1 MTVTPRQVAEALLAT
16 FRPRADV
23 FARRYDDPDH
33 VASANAYL
41 EGRGINRRFRVGDFR
56 PVGPWDDAERRRI
69 NEPLTVEA
77 VERHVRGAR
86 RNTVG
91 FYPLRP
97 DGTTAT
103 VSIDLDNHRG
113 GQALDVDPRED
124 LDALVTV
131 CLRRGVR
138 YLANHSRGG
147 RGYWLHLILPDGVR
161 ADRARA
167 LMLALVRAA
176 GLRHVSDG
184 GSFDAIYPKQSDL
197 SGKGVGTLYCAPVCG
212 RWLRSDPPG
221 SHFLDTDPNDL
232 DAQYR
237 ALTEY

>member
-33 VASANAYL
+33 VAAANAYFEDNNIRKRARL
-41 EGRGINRRFRVGDFR
+41 GEFR
-56 PVGPWDDAERRRI
+56 PVGKWVGGGRERV
-69 NEPLTVEA
+69 NEPLTVDA
-77 VERHVRGAR
+77 VERHVRGLR
-86 RNTVG
+86 RGTVG

-103 VSIDLDNHRG
+103 VSIDLDDHRG

-124 LDALVTV
+124 LNALVSV

-138 YLANHSRGG
+138 FLANHSRGG
-147 RGYWLHLILPDGVR
+147 RGYWLHLILPDGVS
-161 ADRARA
+161 AARARA
-167 LMLALVRAA
+167 LMLALVRSA
-176 GLRHVSDG
+176 GLRHVADG
-184 GSFDAIYPKQSDL
+184 GSFDAVYPKQSDL
-197 SGKGVGTLYCAPVCG
+197 SGKGVGTLYCAPVGG

-221 SHFLDTDPNDL
+221 SHFLDTDPTDL